1 MTHGELS
8 RESQGTTLETVLIRP
23 SATGLL
29 WNIISNSPARL
40 SSLYTVSW
48 PSETLRL
55 FKLFNGMNFPTN
67 VVLHLDVVLHVIVK
81 VSKESSDSV
90 FGVAKG
96 TAIKLEPR
104 DLPIPIAYAL
114 IIF

>member
-1 MTHGELS
+1 
-8 RESQGTTLETVLIRP
+8 
-23 SATGLL
+23 
-29 WNIISNSPARL
+29 
-40 SSLYTVSW
+40 
-48 PSETLRL
+48 
-55 FKLFNGMNFPTN
+55 MNFPTN